1 MSFRREKFVPRGG
14 PDGGDGGRGGSVVIV
29 ADGRVSTLHAFSDA
43 RLRRADGG
51 TAGGINQRHGGS
63 AGDLVLPVPVGSVV
77 SSDAPHSQE
86 QWPVDLVAEGVS
98 VVVARGGGGGRGNRR
113 FATATQRAPR
123 FAQWGAEG
131 DQATVQIELKLLADV
146 GLIGL
151 PNAGKSTLLQAWTAA
166 RPKIA
171 AYPFTTIEPGLG
183 VVVIENDAFVVV
195 DIPGLIEGASQ
206 GAGLGQ
212 QFLRHI
218 ERTRVL
224 VHVLDMTRD
233 NPLADR
239 SLVDAELASFGH
251 GLSEKPRLLALNK
264 IDTPD
269 ARAHVDLLTEGQEG
283 RLPTEWGEQAW
294 LPISALTGEGT
305 GSLARRALQLVQAT
319 ADAREPASDPPIL
332 RPRPRRGRF
341 TITRAS
347 DGVAVISG
355 ASAERWAET
364 LDTHNNEARHELFQ
378 RLRRMGVAR
387 ALRRGGVATGDAVR
401 IGSVALRWE

>member
-1 MSFRREKFVPRGG
+1 MPHGG
-14 PDGGDGGRGGSVVIV
+14 PDGGDGGRGGSVVVV
-29 ADGRVSTLHAFSDA
+29 ADERVNTLHAYSDA
-43 RLRRADGG
+43 RVRRAEGG
-51 TAGGINQRHGGS
+51 APGGANRRHGGS
-63 AGDLVLPVPVGSVV
+63 AVDLLLPVPAGSVV
-77 SSDAPHSQE
+77 SADAPHSE
-86 QWPVDLVAEGVS
+86 ERWPVDLATRGES
-98 VVVARGGGGGRGNRR
+98 VVVARGGRGGRGNRR
-113 FATATQRAPR
+113 FATATRRAPR

-131 DQATVQIELKLLADV
+131 EQATVRIELKLLADV

-151 PNAGKSTLLQAWTAA
+151 PNAGKSTLLQAWTAVK
-166 RPKIA
+166 PKIA

-183 VVVIENDAFVVV
+183 VVVIEHDAFVVV
-195 DIPGLIEGASQ
+195 DIPGLIEGASR

-212 QFLRHI
+212 EFLRHI

-239 SLVDAELASFGH
+239 ALVDAELADFGH

-264 IDTPD
+264 IDDPD
-269 ARAHVDLLTEGQEG
+269 ARAHVELLTESRDG
-283 RLPTEWGEQAW
+283 RLPAEWGEQAW

-305 GSLARRALQLVQAT
+305 GSLARHALQLVQAT
-319 ADAREPASDPPIL
+319 AEAGEQASGPPIL

-341 TITRAS
+341 TIGRAS

-355 ASAERWAET
+355 ASAEHWAAT
-364 LDTHNNEARHELFQ
+364 LDVQNDEARHELLQ

-387 ALRRGGVATGDAVR
+387 ALRRGGVSTGDAVR
-401 IGSVALRWE
+401 IGGVTLRWE